1 MSDPVVLIGISGSIV
16 NCNAAATQLFE
27 AGDGISAAEQ
37 RLRFAD
43 STAERAYSEAILVSG
58 SGSARS
64 EIHSFVA
71 PRPSG
76 NRPYIVSLRPIPALG
91 SGDNTGLPA
100 RRVAS
105 VLVAIRDPEIF
116 GGIEPVLLA
125 ESYDLS
131 PAEIDLAVAMHGG
144 ATVREIATR
153 RGVAITTVRTQLYAL
168 MGKMYVNRQ
177 IDLIRLLQQYRS
189 PF

>member
-1 MSDPVVLIGISGSIV
+1 M
-16 NCNAAATQLFE
+16 NCNAAATRLFE

-37 RLRFAD
+37 RLRFVDAA
-43 STAERAYSEAILVSG
+43 AEQAYSDATLLCGTSDAG
-58 SGSARS
+58 G

-76 NRPYIVSLRPIPALG
+76 KRPYIVSLRPIPAL
-91 SGDNTGLPA
+91 SGAGNTDLAGP
-100 RRVAS
+100 RIAS

-116 GGIEPVLLA
+116 GGIDPALLA

-131 PAEIDLAVAMHGG
+131 PAEINLAVAMHGG
-144 ATVREIATR
+144 ATVRDIATR

-177 IDLIRLLQQYRS
+177 IDLIRLLQQYRL

>member
-1 MSDPVVLIGISGSIV
+1 MSDPVVLIGTSGSIV
-16 NCNAAATQLFE
+16 NCNAAATRLFE
-27 AGDGISAAEQ
+27 AGDGISAADQ

-43 STAERAYSEAILVSG
+43 AAAERAYSDATLVCGTSDAG
-58 SGSARS
+58 G

-91 SGDNTGLPA
+91 GRDNADLPD
-100 RRVAS
+100 RRIAS
-105 VLVAIRDPEIF
+105 VLVGIRDPEIF
-116 GGIEPVLLA
+116 GGIDPALLA
-125 ESYDLS
+125 ESYELS
-131 PAEIDLAVAMHGG
+131 PAEIDLAVSMHGG
-144 ATVREIATR
+144 ATVREIAAR